1 MRTLAVS
8 LLAFMLLSP
17 IFRQLQRT
25 EIKPVVAILQDNT
38 ASQKAAFKTINQSK
52 YQKDFKELVRKLRDD
67 FKVETYNYGDNL
79 NDSLKFQYKDNISDI
94 SGNLE
99 TLISSHDHENLA
111 CVILS
116 GDGIYNRGANPAYQ
130 SSNFQGSIYTI
141 GVGDTNVQRDATVAR
156 AFANKVV
163 YLGDKFSIRSD
174 VAVYAGQGRNLS
186 VSIYSHSSGRV
197 VASKSFNVNSP
208 RFSSSIESV
217 IDANSPGMHRY
228 SIRVSKM
235 DGEQNLANNVQDVFV
250 QVLDNKEKILLLA
263 NSPHPDIAA
272 IRSALT
278 TNKNYKL
285 SVQTAGESSVRV
297 GDYNLIILHNLP
309 SPQFNANSI
318 IQEAKRLG
326 VSLWFIAGRQSMLPA
341 LNKAQNAMQI
351 QARSSAP
358 SAAMPIL
365 NTNFSYFNLKNKASM
380 DYPPLIA
387 PFGSFKAGPNS
398 QTLLTQKIGAV
409 KTDNPMLVMQNG
421 SRGKSAVLAGEG
433 IWQWRMYDY
442 RKNQNYKQVDEL
454 ISKTVQ
460 FLSVKQDRR
469 KFRISTQRTV
479 FNETEAIIF
488 DAEMYN
494 ENYELINSS
503 DVRLN
508 ISDANG
514 KVYKHSLN
522 KNGNSYSLNVG
533 SLSAGK
539 YSYSAAGAYNGRSM
553 KGSGSFTVIEQNIEE
568 VNTTADFG
576 LLNQLAQDNNGEFVH
591 AQNLSTLYDK
601 IKKNTEIKSLLR
613 SQLNTFPLIDRKW
626 IFALIALLLALEWFL
641 RKRFGTY

>member
-1 MRTLAVS
+1 MRTFAVA

-17 IFRQLQRT
+17 IFRKLQRT
-25 EIKPVVAILQDNT
+25 EIKPVIAILQDNT
-38 ASQKAAFKTINQSK
+38 ASQKAAFKTINQSQ
-52 YQKDFKELVRKLRDD
+52 YQNDLKQLVGKLREDYQ
-67 FKVETYNYGDNL
+67 VETYNYGDNIR
-79 NDSLKFQYKDNISDI
+79 DSLNFQYKDNISDI

-99 TLISSHDHENLA
+99 TVLSSHDNENLA
-111 CVILS
+111 CVIVT
-116 GDGIYNRGANPAYQ
+116 GDGIYNRGANPAFQ
-130 SSNFQGSIYTI
+130 SSTFQGSIYTV
-141 GVGDTNVQRDATVAR
+141 GVGDTNIQRDASIAR

-186 VSIYSHSSGRV
+186 VSIYSHTAGRV

-208 RFSSSIESV
+208 RYSSSIESV
-217 IDANSPGMHRY
+217 INASSPGMHRY
-228 SIRVSKM
+228 SIRVSKL
-235 DGEQNLANNVQDVFV
+235 DGEQNVANNVQDVFV
-250 QVLDNKEKILLLA
+250 QVLDNKEKILILA

-272 IRSALT
+272 LRSALT

-285 SVQTAGESSVRV
+285 KVQTAGEASVRV

-326 VSLWFIAGRQSMLPA
+326 VSLWFIAGRQTMIPA
-341 LNKAQNAMQI
+341 LNKAQDAMQI

-358 SAAMPIL
+358 SAAMPVL
-365 NTNFSYFNLKNKASM
+365 NSNFSYFNLKNKENI
-380 DYPPLIA
+380 DFPPLIA
-387 PFGSFKAGPNS
+387 PFGTFKAGVNS
-398 QTLLTQKIGAV
+398 QTLLTQRIGAV
-409 KTDNPMLVMQNG
+409 KTDYPLLTLQNG
-421 SRGKSAVLAGEG
+421 TRGKTAVLAGEG
-433 IWQWRMYDY
+433 VWQWRMYNY
-442 RKNQNYKQVDEL
+442 RNSKNYNKVDEL
-454 ISKTVQ
+454 IASTVQ

-469 KFRISTQRTV
+469 KFRISTQRSV

-503 DVRLN
+503 DVNLN

-522 KNGNSYSLNVG
+522 KNGNSYSLNIG
-533 SLSAGK
+533 SLASGK
-539 YSYSAAGAYNGRSM
+539 YSYSAAGSYNGRSM

-568 VNTTADFG
+568 ANTTADFG
-576 LLNQLAQDNNGEFVH
+576 LLNQLATNNNGEFVH
-591 AQNLSTLYDK
+591 ANNVSALYDK
-601 IKKNTEIKSLLR
+601 IKENKEVKSLLR

-626 IFALIALLLALEWFL
+626 IFGLIALLLALEWFL